1 VPKGVRVRELLRDR
15 EFLAYF
21 AARQGAQLAYSIETV
36 AIGWQVYGLRHRPLD
51 IGLVGLVLFVPQLLL
66 AIPAGSLADRFDRRI
81 ICVACACGEVV
92 AELVFVGLVLAGSRS
107 LAVNLAAVAL
117 IGIAHSLG
125 DPAERALL
133 AGIVRSERFVRA
145 QAMTTSVGEV
155 VTIVGPALG
164 GVLIAI
170 GLPVAF
176 GAAAAAYALAAL
188 AFSFLAPRPTEER
201 APEPGAAIAG
211 LRFVLHHPVIL
222 GAISLDLFAVLFGGA
237 TALLPVYATQILH
250 VGPIGYGA
258 LRSAP
263 AVGAALV
270 AAYLTRHPIARRAG
284 PLLLWCVAGF
294 GVATIV
300 FAFSHNLVLSLLALA
315 ATGGFDIVSVVIRT
329 TLVQL
334 DTPNA
339 MRGRVSAIENIFIGA
354 SYQLGAFESGVLAA
368 LVGTVASVAV
378 GGAATLAVIGLW
390 AILFPALRSYDRI
403 GDPERAAAPGY

>member
-1 VPKGVRVRELLRDR
+1 VRLLLRDR

-21 AARQGAQLAYSIETV
+21 AARQGARLGYSIETV
-36 AIGWQVYGLRHRPLD
+36 AIGWQVYGLRHSPLD
-51 IGLVGLVLFVPQLLL
+51 IGLVGLVLFSPQLLV
-66 AIPAGSLADRFDRRI
+66 AIPAGMLADRFDRRFV
-81 ICVACACGEVV
+81 CVACAFGEMA
-92 AELVFVGLVLAGSRS
+92 AELAFVALVLAGSRS

-117 IGIAHSLG
+117 IGTAHSIG

-145 QAMTTSVGEV
+145 QALTTSVSQV
-155 VTIVGPALG
+155 ITIVGPALG

-176 GAAAAAYALAAL
+176 VAAAASYALAAL
-188 AFSFLAPRPTEER
+188 AFSFLTPRPTEEQLPDPR
-201 APEPGAAIAG
+201 AAIAG
-211 LRFVLHHPVIL
+211 IRFIFQHSVIL

-237 TALLPVYATQILH
+237 TALLPIYATQILH
-250 VGPIGYGA
+250 VGPIGFGA

-263 AVGAALV
+263 GVGAGLV
-270 AAYLTRHPIARRAG
+270 AAYLARHPIERRAG
-284 PLLLWCVAGF
+284 PLLMWCVAGF

-300 FAFSHNLVLSLLALA
+300 FGISRSLLLSLVALA
-315 ATGGFDIVSVVIRT
+315 ATGGFDIVSVVIRS

-354 SYQLGAFESGVLAA
+354 SNQLGAFESGALAA
-368 LVGTVASVAV
+368 LVGTVPSVAI
-378 GGAATLAVIGLW
+378 GGVATLAVIALW
-390 AILFPALRSYDRI
+390 AILFPSLRSYDRI
-403 GDPERAAAPGY
+403 GGARGDAV